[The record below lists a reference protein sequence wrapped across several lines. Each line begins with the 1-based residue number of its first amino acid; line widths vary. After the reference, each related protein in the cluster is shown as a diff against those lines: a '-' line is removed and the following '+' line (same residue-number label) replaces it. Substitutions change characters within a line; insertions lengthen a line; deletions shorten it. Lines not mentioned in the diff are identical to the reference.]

1 MPIIKSAIKQMKQNR
16 VNRVRN
22 KHYGSHMKSM
32 IKLILGYVESGELEK
47 AKKLL
52 PDVIRSIDMAS
63 KKNIIHEN
71 NAAHKKSRVQ
81 KALNNPPEKKAEK
94 AEKVEKKAA
103 KKTEKAE
110 KKVEEKVEKKM
121 EEKAEKKEEKKEE
134 TKKDDIPKSS

>member
-16 VNRVRN
+16 TARVRN

-32 IKLILGYVESGELEK
+32 IKLVLGYVETGELEK
-47 AKKLL
+47 AKKIL
-52 PDVIRSIDMAS
+52 PDVIRAIDMAS

-81 KALNNPPEKKAEK
+81 RALNKGPEKKV
-94 AEKVEKKAA
+94 EKVE

-110 KKVEEKVEKKM
+110 KEEKVEKIEKKT
-121 EEKAEKKEEKKEE
+121 EEKAEKKE
-134 TKKDDIPKSS
+134 TKKDE